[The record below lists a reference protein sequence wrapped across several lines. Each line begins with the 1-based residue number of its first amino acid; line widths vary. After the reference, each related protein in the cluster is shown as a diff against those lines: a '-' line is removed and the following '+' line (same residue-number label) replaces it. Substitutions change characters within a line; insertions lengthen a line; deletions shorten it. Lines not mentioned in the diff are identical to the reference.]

1 MCCAGE
7 MVRAMSA
14 QKKDLTRRLKA
25 AESSNRQLRSELQ
38 DFRAG
43 QCWGAAQGPLPI
55 DRSSSAATDRRP
67 STTRSEII
75 VHKLNM

>member
-1 MCCAGE
+1 
-7 MVRAMSA
+7 MSA

-43 QCWGAAQGPLPI
+43 HRWGATPGPLPT
-55 DRSSSAATDRRP
+55 DRSPSAATDRP
-67 STTRSEII
+67 SSNIRSEIN
-75 VHKLNM
+75 VPKLIM